1 MGISLCN
8 LGWWNHTEMTYEH
21 QIKVILISTQVDQEW
36 LLKVILVSLIKTMGL
51 ASIVLHK
58 LCIDKGVFTPTK
70 LDLTSDHM
78 TDVEV
83 KVNSYT

>member
-1 MGISLCN
+1 
-8 LGWWNHTEMTYEH
+8 
-21 QIKVILISTQVDQEW
+21 
-36 LLKVILVSLIKTMGL
+36 MGL

-83 KVNSYT
+83 KVNSYTWSPLVYSCHSVN